1 MMRESFSRQY
11 IHISIHLT
19 GNSTTEIH
27 QTFCSAHN
35 QSQKRKKTHFLLFN
49 THSISIPLFIKN
61 PCQTSVAN
69 RIGTRCFQNKPSLI
83 LKRRKLQ

>member
-1 MMRESFSRQY
+1 MMRESFARQY

-27 QTFCSAHN
+27 QTFCSAYN
-35 QSQKRKKTHFLLFN
+35 QLQKRKKTIFFFSTHILFLSLSSLRLN
-49 THSISIPLFIKN
+49 VKHLL
-61 PCQTSVAN
+61 
-69 RIGTRCFQNKPSLI
+69 RIELVRGAYHKPMLI